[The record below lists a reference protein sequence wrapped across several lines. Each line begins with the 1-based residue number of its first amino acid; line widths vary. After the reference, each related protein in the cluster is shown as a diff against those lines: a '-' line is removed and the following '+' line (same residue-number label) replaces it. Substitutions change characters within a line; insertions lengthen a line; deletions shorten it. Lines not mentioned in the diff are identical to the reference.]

1 MHFHSV
7 LLHVS
12 DQHFLSECYCCEVV
26 LICAA
31 REVAVHQISIAVPLG
46 DGNPQG
52 TAARMPRGSSHLSCC
67 SPKGGPA
74 GASIPRA
81 RSMCRG

>member
-1 MHFHSV
+1 MHFHSA

-26 LICAA
+26 LICGA
-31 REVAVHQISIAVPLG
+31 REVAVHQIGIAVPLG
-46 DGNPQG
+46 DGDPQG
-52 TAARMPRGSSHLSCC
+52 TAGRTPR
-67 SPKGGPA
+67 GPA

-81 RSMCRG
+81 RSVRRG